1 MLTTVGLD
9 EVTER
14 IYRELLRRPSASSHE
29 LAASTGGTAS
39 QTGRALG
46 RLERFGLARRVDGK
60 RFVPINPETALP
72 ALVQRRRAELEAD
85 LNLVQADISDL
96 IQDYRS
102 GAMEAHPAGLI
113 EVLTGGE
120 AIRQRTME
128 LWDTATEEILCFDQE
143 PSMSSLDPGFDEIL
157 AEQPVLDRGVRIRA
171 IYSRE
176 ALELPRRLELVS
188 RLVQL
193 GEEARMLEQ
202 LPIKLRI
209 YDRET
214 AVLPLV
220 ADSRSYQNVAI
231 IHRSALLDA
240 LIALFEA
247 SWAVAVPFGPPE
259 PAVEPD
265 DPDQDLLVVQM
276 LAAGLKDQ
284 AIGRQLGVS
293 TRTASRRVVRV
304 LERLGVSTRFQ
315 AGAAAVRR
323 GWIQ

>member
-9 EVTER
+9 EVAER
-14 IYRELLRRPSASSHE
+14 TYRELLRSTSASSHDI
-29 LAASTGGTAS
+29 AGAIGTSPS

-46 RLERFGLARRVDGK
+46 RLQRLGLVRQLDDR

-72 ALVQRRRAELEAD
+72 ALIQRRRAELEAD
-85 LNLVQADISDL
+85 LSLVQADISDL
-96 IQDYRS
+96 IDDHRS
-102 GAMEAHPAGLI
+102 GTLEAHPAGLI
-113 EVLTGGE
+113 EVLTGGD

-128 LWDTATEEILCFDQE
+128 LWDTASDEILCFDQE
-143 PSMSSLDPGFDEIL
+143 PSMSSLDPGFDEIR
-157 AEQPVLDRGVRIRA
+157 AERPVLDRGVHIRA
-171 IYSRE
+171 IYSRA

-188 RLVQL
+188 TLIQL

-202 LPIKLRI
+202 LPIKLRV
-209 YDRET
+209 YDRQT
-214 AVLPLV
+214 GVLPLV

-247 SWAVAVPFGPPE
+247 RWADAVPIG
-259 PAVEPD
+259 AADADGVDGVD
-265 DPDQDLLVVQM
+265 DEDLLVVQM

-284 AIGRQLGVS
+284 AIGRQLGTS

-304 LERLGVSTRFQ
+304 LDRLGVSTRFQ